1 MKSIVA
7 ALALCG
13 LSALMQPAQA
23 QDANSLAGSG
33 THLKGN
39 GSGPDG
45 LGTAGGTP
53 GAPDSGPKVA
63 PSVLGGNTSG
73 VPVTTSGTPASRNG
87 AAASTTGR

>member
-1 MKSIVA
+1 MKYIVA

-13 LSALMQPAQA
+13 LSALAHPAHA
-23 QDANSLAGSG
+23 QDANTLVGSG

-45 LGTAGGTP
+45 LGTSGGTP

-63 PSVLGGNTSG
+63 PSVLGGETSG
-73 VPVTTSGTPASRNG
+73 VPVTSSGTPASGSG
-87 AAASTTGR
+87 AATGLGR